1 MHGVEHHASAG
12 RSLHY
17 EILLATHGH
26 LRESDLAALAQ
37 MSLSGA
43 FRSVQGWISNTDMIS
58 MPEDRS
64 AQAKVTYQFA
74 VGCSPPTT
82 LASPCA

>member
-12 RSLHY
+12 RLLHR
-17 EILLATHGH
+17 GH
-26 LRESDLAALAQ
+26 CL
-37 MSLSGA
+37 SLSGA
-43 FRSVQGWISNTDMIS
+43 FRGDHERISNTDMIS

-64 AQAKVTYQFA
+64 AQAKVTYRFA

-82 LASPCA
+82 LTSPYA